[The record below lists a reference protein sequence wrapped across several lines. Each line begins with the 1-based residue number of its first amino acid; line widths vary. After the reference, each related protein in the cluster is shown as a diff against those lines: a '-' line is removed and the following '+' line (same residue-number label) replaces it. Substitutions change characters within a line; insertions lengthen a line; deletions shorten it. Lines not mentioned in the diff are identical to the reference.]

1 MIEKLNYQDKR
12 LIFICVIIS
21 LVSLFITKNYYNQA
35 FPYASIDMD
44 VTQDDA
50 KILAEK
56 LLSNKGYDIQAPH
69 NETFCLLVLWKKS
82 QKQLLRKSSD

>member
-21 LVSLFITKNYYNQA
+21 VISLFITQNYYKQA

-50 KILAEK
+50 KVLAEK
-56 LLSNKGYDIQAPH
+56 LLRNKGYDIQDY
-69 NETFCLLVLWKKS
+69 
-82 QKQLLRKSSD
+82 KQSSKLGHLDQEK

>member
-21 LVSLFITKNYYNQA
+21 IVSLFITQNYYKQA
-35 FPYASIDMD
+35 FLYASNDMD

-50 KILAEK
+50 
-56 LLSNKGYDIQAPH
+56 
-69 NETFCLLVLWKKS
+69 
-82 QKQLLRKSSD
+82 

>member
-1 MIEKLNYQDKR
+1 MIEKLKYQDKR
-12 LIFICVIIS
+12 LIFICVLIS
-21 LVSLFITKNYYNQA
+21 VISFFITQNYYQQA

-56 LLSNKGYDIQAPH
+56 
-69 NETFCLLVLWKKS
+69 F
-82 QKQLLRKSSD
+82 

>member
-21 LVSLFITKNYYNQA
+21 IVSLFITQNYYKQA

-50 KILAEK
+50 KNLAE
-56 LLSNKGYDIQAPH
+56 N
-69 NETFCLLVLWKKS
+69 
-82 QKQLLRKSSD
+82 LLRKKVMTSKNIGRLPNLAILLEKNYF